1 MGVSRALAFL
11 EELGLGALVTRTRA
25 TKVELHCPAVEHD
38 DRRPSAVTFEDSL
51 VTSCRACGRKWSPW
65 SLAVERGLSRRDAVE
80 LCIRFG
86 VREERRPDT
95 PSSRRPFRAPTVQRA
110 PEPLAPSPLPADVA
124 ERLDAELAARVPARR
139 LHDLELE
146 RLRGF
151 DPRLLDALGVGFGR
165 ADELPGF
172 GRYPAGTVERVLVPI
187 RDASG
192 RLVSAVS
199 FVPAPGVVLADE
211 RVRKSAVPRDAGRF
225 PFLARAIEPAAPG
238 VLLVV
243 EGEPDALAA
252 ASVGLDAISVPGLSG
267 AARHALAIAATA
279 RAFSAH
285 SVWLVPDGDDAS
297 RASFR
302 ELGVELERLDVS
314 TRTAAMVD
322 DRDLGDVVLAALAS
336 VCGVPATPTDR
347 VYVGRRVLEL
357 LEPEEGRRS

>member
-1 MGVSRALAFL
+1 MSRALAFL
-11 EELGLGALVTRTRA
+11 EELGLGALITRA
-25 TKVELHCPAVEHD
+25 RASKVELHCPAVEHD

-65 SLAVERGLSRRDAVE
+65 ALAVERGLSRREAVE
-80 LCIRFG
+80 LCIRLG
-86 VREERRPDT
+86 VREEQRPDA
-95 PSSRRPFRAPTVQRA
+95 PSSRAPRPFRAPTVRRA
-110 PEPLAPSPLPADVA
+110 PEPLAPAPLPADVA

-199 FVPAPGVVLADE
+199 FVPAPGVVLPDE

-225 PFLARAIEPAAPG
+225 PFLARAIEPAARG

-252 ASVGLDAISVPGLSG
+252 ASVGLDAISVPGLAG

-279 RAFSAH
+279 RAFSAR

-297 RASFR
+297 RASFGELGR
-302 ELGVELERLDVS
+302 ELDRLDVP
-314 TRTAAMVD
+314 TRTAAMAD
-322 DRDLGDVVLAALAS
+322 GRDLGDVVLDALAS
-336 VCGVPATPTDR
+336 VCGAPATPTDR
-347 VYVGRRVLEL
+347 IYVGRRLLEL
-357 LEPEEGRRS
+357 LDPEGGRS